1 MYLKMIIKYSLLQYK
16 RMITTYKLM
25 VIHALIFIPG
35 MGFFI
40 YYMKDDLV
48 SISHS
53 WLSHVLFFMFLF
65 QTMMI
70 VGKRLKNEFFFS
82 TRCYMIFPQ
91 KKINIFLYTLVFG
104 IIDLNVVLM
113 FAVSSA
119 MILIVTNWSLQLT
132 VFFLS
137 IFMLCEITYLI
148 YMMVT
153 IDIMTEKYGD
163 SKNLFMIIF
172 FPFMFLELF
181 TRLAEKFYLFDL
193 YPISGWI
200 GSTVLNSL
208 KGDFIE
214 VLLYFGITI
223 IAALIGLFLLD
234 KVTFPKKNNV
244 FKSIL

>member
-1 MYLKMIIKYSLLQYK
+1 MIIKYSLLQYK
-16 RMITTYKLM
+16 RIMITNKLM
-25 VIHALIFIPG
+25 FIHIIIFIPG

-40 YYMKDDLV
+40 YYMRDDLV

-53 WLSHVLFFMFLF
+53 WLSHVLFFIFLF

-70 VGKRLKNEFFFS
+70 VGKRLKNEFYFS
-82 TRCYMIFPQ
+82 TRSYIIFPQ
-91 KKINIFLYTLVFG
+91 NKIRVFLYTLFFG
-104 IIDLNVVLM
+104 IIDLNVILFIGVSITM
-113 FAVSSA
+113 FLYVSSWGL
-119 MILIVTNWSLQLT
+119 LINVC
-132 VFFLS
+132 FLL
-137 IFMLCEITYLI
+137 IFLLCECTYLI
-148 YMMVT
+148 YMMIT
-153 IDIMTEKYGD
+153 IELMTEKYGN
-163 SKNLFMIIF
+163 SKNLFIVTF
-172 FPFMFLELF
+172 FTFMFLELF
-181 TRLAEKFYLFDL
+181 TRLAEKFYLLDL

-244 FKSIL
+244 FESIL

>member
-1 MYLKMIIKYSLLQYK
+1 
-16 RMITTYKLM
+16 MITNKLM
-25 VIHALIFIPG
+25 FIHIIIFIPG

-40 YYMKDDLV
+40 YYMRDDLV

-91 KKINIFLYTLVFG
+91 KKINIFLYTLVFV
-104 IIDLNVVLM
+104 IIDLNVILFIGVSITM
-113 FAVSSA
+113 FLYVS
-119 MILIVTNWSLQLT
+119 NWSLL
-132 VFFLS
+132 VNVSFLL
-137 IFMLCEITYLI
+137 IFLLCECTYLI
-148 YMMVT
+148 YMMIT
-153 IDIMTEKYGD
+153 IELMTEKYGN
-163 SKNLFMIIF
+163 SKNLFIVTF
-172 FPFMFLELF
+172 FTFMFLELF

-244 FKSIL
+244 FESIL

>member
-1 MYLKMIIKYSLLQYK
+1 
-16 RMITTYKLM
+16 
-25 VIHALIFIPG
+25 
-35 MGFFI
+35 
-40 YYMKDDLV
+40 
-48 SISHS
+48 
-53 WLSHVLFFMFLF
+53 
-65 QTMMI
+65 MI

-104 IIDLNVVLM
+104 IIDLNVILFIGVSITM
-113 FAVSSA
+113 FLYVSNWGL
-119 MILIVTNWSLQLT
+119 LINVG
-132 VFFLS
+132 FLL
-137 IFMLCEITYLI
+137 IFLLCECTYLI
-148 YMMVT
+148 YMMIT
-153 IDIMTEKYGD
+153 IELMTEKYGN
-163 SKNLFMIIF
+163 SKNLFIVTF
-172 FPFMFLELF
+172 FTFMFLELF

-244 FKSIL
+244 FESIL

>member
-1 MYLKMIIKYSLLQYK
+1 MIIKYSLLQYK
-16 RMITTYKLM
+16 RIMSTNKLM
-25 VIHALIFIPG
+25 FIHIIIFIPG

-53 WLSHVLFFMFLF
+53 WLSHVLFFIFLF

-70 VGKRLKNEFFFS
+70 VGKRLKNDFFFS
-82 TRCYMIFPQ
+82 TKCYTIFPQ
-91 KKINIFLYTLVFG
+91 KKIHIFLYTLVFG
-104 IIDLNVVLM
+104 IIDLNVVLLII
-113 FAVSSA
+113 VSTV
-119 MILIVTNWSLQLT
+119 MILYVTTWGLLVNVS
-132 VFFLS
+132 FLL
-137 IFMLCEITYLI
+137 IFGLCEITYLI
-148 YMMVT
+148 YMTVT
-153 IDIMTEKYGD
+153 IEIMTEKYGN
-163 SKNLFMIIF
+163 SKNLLMITF
-172 FPFMFLELF
+172 FTFMFLELF

-244 FKSIL
+244 FESIL

>member
-1 MYLKMIIKYSLLQYK
+1 MDLKMIIKYSLIQYK
-16 RMITTYKLM
+16 RIMTASKLM
-25 VIHALIFIPG
+25 FIHMILFIPG

-40 YYMKDDLV
+40 YLMKDGLV
-48 SISHS
+48 SISQS
-53 WLSHVLFFMFLF
+53 WLSHVLFFIFLF

-82 TRCYMIFPQ
+82 TRCYTIFPQ

-104 IIDLNVVLM
+104 IIDLNVVLLII
-113 FAVSSA
+113 VSTV
-119 MILIVTNWSLQLT
+119 MILYVTTWGLLVNVS
-132 VFFLS
+132 FLL
-137 IFMLCEITYLI
+137 IFGLCEITYLI
-148 YMMVT
+148 YMTVT
-153 IDIMTEKYGD
+153 IEIMTEKYGN
-163 SKNLFMIIF
+163 SKNLFMITF
-172 FPFMFLELF
+172 FTFMFLELF

-214 VLLYFGITI
+214 VLLYFSITI
-223 IAALIGLFLLD
+223 IAALIGLFLLY

-244 FKSIL
+244 FESIL